1 MRAGIIPLNR
11 MLIDLSLPNFDLE
24 LILFCFC
31 LFVFLFV
38 FFFFLSGMIVFVG
51 FV

>member
-1 MRAGIIPLNR
+1 

-31 LFVFLFV
+31 LFVLFCWV
-38 FFFFLSGMIVFVG
+38 FLSGMIVFVG